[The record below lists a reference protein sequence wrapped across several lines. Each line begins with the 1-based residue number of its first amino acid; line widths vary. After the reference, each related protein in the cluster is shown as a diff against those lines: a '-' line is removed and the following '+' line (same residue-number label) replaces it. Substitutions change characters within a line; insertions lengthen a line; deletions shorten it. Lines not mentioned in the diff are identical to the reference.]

1 MSATLLFVITF
12 EMSEVGISY
21 LVISHINEQ
30 SALGHI
36 DKNKEHVHWLHE
48 ALKFVVELQLFKGI
62 LE

>member
-1 MSATLLFVITF
+1 
-12 EMSEVGISY
+12 MSEVGISY

-48 ALKFVVELQLFKGI
+48 ALKFAVELQLFKGI